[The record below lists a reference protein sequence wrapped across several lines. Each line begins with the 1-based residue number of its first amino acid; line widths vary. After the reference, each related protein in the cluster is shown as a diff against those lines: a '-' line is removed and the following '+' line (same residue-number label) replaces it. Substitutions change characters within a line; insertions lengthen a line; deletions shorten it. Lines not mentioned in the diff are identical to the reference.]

1 VLTRIF
7 RFESIKTLLLDMVA
21 TASDRGR
28 DVNGGPAGRPIRN
41 FYTQAT
47 SLLGTVT
54 DVQPDN
60 LCFTIRCRSG
70 DEFVVNIGPTT
81 WFTAVRNTDDLDR
94 DRVAN
99 PDNFAPSKLS
109 DQARKY
115 VRKDDLIMVEGVEID
130 HAGQT
135 HFEGRKVTL
144 LAVQP
149 GRFLF
154 EDTHWWLTQI
164 ACFAD

>member
-1 VLTRIF
+1 
-7 RFESIKTLLLDMVA
+7 
-21 TASDRGR
+21 
-28 DVNGGPAGRPIRN
+28 VNGGPAGRPIRN

-70 DEFVVNIGPTT
+70 DEFIIEIGPTT
-81 WFTAVRNTDDLDR
+81 WFTALRNTDDLDR

-99 PDNFAPSKLS
+99 PKDFDPSKRS
-109 DQARKY
+109 DQMRKY

-130 HAGQT
+130 HGGHT

-144 LAVQP
+144 LAVQL
-149 GRFLF
+149 GRSCSR
-154 EDTHWWLTQI
+154 TRTGG
-164 ACFAD
+164 